1 MKSKD
6 ISITAMETIKANLQ
20 DIQDR
25 IDRACSR
32 SQRTPSDIT
41 VIAITKLVD
50 ASTLRTAYECG
61 IKEFGENRVQDAEK
75 KIRELSDIK
84 QNITWHMVG
93 HLQSNKAK
101 LAAELFD
108 IIHSVDSVKVAQILD
123 QHTPKPLPVLIQV
136 NVSGEMAKYGVSI
149 DKAPVLVDEV
159 RRLSN
164 LKIIGLMTIAPLV
177 DNPANI
183 RPVFQ
188 ELRRVRDRLGLEHLS
203 MGMTD
208 DFEIAVEEGATILR
222 IGRAIFKDRRLS
234 CE

>member
-222 IGRAIFKDRRLS
+222 IGRAIFKDRRLT